1 MYKRWF
7 LNSWKFIKNETD
19 SNILIKIHSL
29 GKMEFFSDRDCVTE
43 GEQIVDTLKTI
54 NGIQDNIIKC
64 KKRIAIDD
72 FVIVPIN

>member
-1 MYKRWF
+1 
-7 LNSWKFIKNETD
+7 
-19 SNILIKIHSL
+19 
-29 GKMEFFSDRDCVTE
+29 MEFFSDRNCVTE